1 MTLGPCGD
9 RCYCLISHL
18 YGSSRI
24 SWSLRTAP
32 RWDPVAINDKTQV
45 FLCFRSFRRGGLLF
59 WGPYCLCCGIKSLHD
74 PHHCPVF
81 ERCHH
86 RLVDSH
92 RLRHCVPW
100 MIGTRS
106 SLVTKSAF
114 FFVRNAQWLW
124 GFHLQ
129 LSSVEMWCNSCWHC
143 KIHSCVNLDK
153 ATTLV
158 RTQVMVRLGDGKS
171 SHKTAGWQVKQGWQV
186 EKSLALEE
194 WG

>member
-24 SWSLRTAP
+24 SWSLRIAP
-32 RWDPVAINDKTQV
+32 RWDPVAINDDTQGGCCFGVLIV
-45 FLCFRSFRRGGLLF
+45 FVVGSNHCMIPQLL
-59 WGPYCLCCGIKSLHD
+59 SA
-74 PHHCPVF
+74 VF

-106 SLVTKSAF
+106 SLATKSAF
-114 FFVRNAQWLW
+114 FFFQSEECTVALR
-124 GFHLQ
+124 
-129 LSSVEMWCNSCWHC
+129 LSS
-143 KIHSCVNLDK
+143 
-153 ATTLV
+153 ATHPLRCDATHV
-158 RTQVMVRLGDGKS
+158 D
-171 SHKTAGWQVKQGWQV
+171 TAKFTAVSILTRQ
-186 EKSLALEE
+186 LPL
-194 WG
+194 

>member
-24 SWSLRTAP
+24 SWSLRIAP
-32 RWDPVAINDKTQV
+32 RWDPVAINDDTQGGCCFGVLIV
-45 FLCFRSFRRGGLLF
+45 FVVGSNHCMIPQLL
-59 WGPYCLCCGIKSLHD
+59 SA
-74 PHHCPVF
+74 VF

-106 SLVTKSAF
+106 SLATKSAF
-114 FFVRNAQWLW
+114 FFSKW
-124 GFHLQ
+124 GMHSGSEAFICN
-129 LSSVEMWCNSCWHC
+129 SSVEMWCNSCWHC